1 MRLFPFATSDFSPSP
16 RKAGVQ
22 WCDLGSMQPL
32 PPRFKR
38 FSRLSLLSIWDYRTN
53 TIFVKNRFTKT
64 MLLGR
69 EEEMGCCMLSKLVS
83 YSWPQA
89 ISSPAFASQCAGITV
104 NILIYFKN

>member
-69 EEEMGCCMLSKLVS
+69 EEENCILESLCEGTSTALSTLS
-83 YSWPQA
+83 
-89 ISSPAFASQCAGITV
+89 
-104 NILIYFKN
+104 